1 MRTLLTLIRK
11 DLAVFRRNR
20 AAVSLTFVVPI
31 VLIYIFGWV
40 FGLNQKDSGPSGI
53 RLAVVN
59 ASPNPAGQKLIDA
72 LKKEKAFRVV
82 TTADNPDKTT
92 RPLTE
97 EDLRPMMRDGQFRFA
112 VVIPADVVRTD
123 TLGLHL
129 KILSDPRNDIEAQT
143 VNGLLQKTIF
153 SNVPELLGQS
163 LQANARRVLGDN
175 RFNQFNRGIAGTVST
190 AFGGDPAEIQR
201 TIESGSF
208 GLNQIASPAQ
218 PVKPVDPSLRRLD
231 TSTGAPPPAGATSP
245 PAPAPESAAGA
256 TPSAAV
262 TPAAPSTTAQDFFSR
277 LVKIDQEQVV
287 GKNVKSPAAT
297 RLVGGWAIMF
307 LLFAV
312 SGGAAAF
319 FDEENAGVFQRILSA
334 PVTRA
339 QLLWSRFLY
348 GVLLGLVQLVTM
360 FIAGHLMYGID
371 VFGHLGNLIAVSIFA
386 AAACSSFGM
395 LIAAL
400 APNAAAASGLST
412 LVVMVMSATGGAWF
426 PMSFMPEFMQ
436 QIGKFTLVYWSMEGF
451 LQVLWAERSLIDLLP
466 ILGILTGITLV
477 VMTVAIWRLNKKP
490 IFA

>member
-1 MRTLLTLIRK
+1 MAVIVTLVRK
-11 DLAVFRRNR
+11 DIANFLRNR
-20 AAVSLTFVVPI
+20 AVVSLTFVVPI

-40 FGLNQKDSGPSGI
+40 FGLNQKDTGPTGI

-59 ASPNPAGQKLIDA
+59 ASTNPAAQKLVDA
-72 LKKEKAFRVV
+72 LKTEKAFRVV
-82 TTADNPDKTT
+82 TTFDNPDQTT

-97 EDLRPMMRDGQFRFA
+97 EDLEPLIRDGTFRFA
-112 VVIPADVVRTD
+112 VVIPDDVVRTD
-123 TLGLHL
+123 RIGLHL

-143 VNGLLQKTIF
+143 VNGLLQKAIF

-163 LQANARRVLGDN
+163 LQARAKGFLGDD
-175 RFNQFNRGIAGTVST
+175 RFNQFNRGIANTVAT
-190 AFGGDPAEIQR
+190 AFGGDPDEIQR
-201 TIESGSF
+201 TIESGSL
-208 GLNQIASPAQ
+208 GLDKLTKPAKPAQ
-218 PVKPVDPSLRRLD
+218 PADPTLRRID
-231 TSTGAPPPAGATSP
+231 NAPS
-245 PAPAPESAAGA
+245 
-256 TPSAAV
+256 
-262 TPAAPSTTAQDFFSR
+262 PAAPAAKSPKAAEDFFSK
-277 LVKIDQEQVV
+277 LVKIEQKQVV

-297 RLVGGWAIMF
+297 RMVGGWAIMF

-334 PVTRA
+334 PVSRA

-348 GVLLGLVQLVTM
+348 GVLLGLVQLLTM
-360 FIAGHLMYGID
+360 FLAGHLMYGID
-371 VFGHLGNLIAVSIFA
+371 VFGHLGNLIAVSVFA

-436 QIGKFTLVYWSMEGF
+436 KIGKFTLVYWSMEGF
-451 LQVLWAERSLIDLLP
+451 LQVLWAERTLVELLP
-466 ILGILTGITLV
+466 ILGILAGITLV
-477 VMTVAIWRLNKKP
+477 VMTISIWRLNKKP

>member
-1 MRTLLTLIRK
+1 MAVILTLVRK
-11 DLAVFRRNR
+11 DIANFLRNR

-40 FGLNQKDSGPSGI
+40 FGLNQKDTGPTGI

-59 ASPNPAGQKLIDA
+59 ASTNPAAQKLVDA
-72 LKKEKAFRVV
+72 LKAETAFHVI
-82 TTADNPDKTT
+82 TIFHNPDKTI

-97 EDLRPMMRDGQFRFA
+97 EDLRPMIRDDQFRFA
-112 VVIPADVVRTD
+112 VVIPADVVSTD
-123 TLGLHL
+123 RIGLHL

-143 VNGLLQKTIF
+143 VNGLLQKTLF

-163 LQANARRVLGDN
+163 LQARAKEVLGSG
-175 RFNQFNRGIAGTVST
+175 RFNQFNRGIADTVAT
-190 AFGGDPAEIQR
+190 AFGGDPAKIQHN
-201 TIESGSF
+201 IESGNF
-208 GLNQIASPAQ
+208 GLDRLTKPA
-218 PVKPVDPSLRRLD
+218 DPTLRRLD
-231 TSTGAPPPAGATSP
+231 AAAAAPPAVPAVGAPATATKPA
-245 PAPAPESAAGA
+245 
-256 TPSAAV
+256 PSAA
-262 TPAAPSTTAQDFFSR
+262 ADFFSR
-277 LVKIDQEQVV
+277 IVKIDQEQVV
-287 GKNVKSPAAT
+287 GKNVQSPAAT
-297 RLVGGWAIMF
+297 RMVGGWAIMF

-339 QLLWSRFLY
+339 QLLWSRFLF
-348 GVLLGLVQLVTM
+348 GVLIGLVQLLTM
-360 FIAGHLMYGID
+360 FMAGHLMYGID
-371 VFGHLGNLIAVSIFA
+371 VFGHLGNLIAVSVAA

-436 QIGKFTLVYWSMEGF
+436 KIGKFTLVYWSMEGF
-451 LQVLWAERSLIDLLP
+451 LQVLWAERTFVELLP
-466 ILGILTGITLV
+466 ILGVLAGITLV

>member
-1 MRTLLTLIRK
+1 MAVILTLIRK
-11 DLAVFRRNR
+11 DIANFLRNR
-20 AAVSLTFVVPI
+20 AAVSLTFLVPI

-40 FGLNQKDSGPSGI
+40 FGLNQKDTGPSGI
-53 RLAVVN
+53 RVAVVN
-59 ASPNPAGQKLIDA
+59 ASANPAGQKLVDA
-72 LKKEKAFRVV
+72 LKAEKAFSVV
-82 TTADNPDKTT
+82 TTTDNPDKTK

-97 EDLRPMMRDGQFRFA
+97 EDLLPQIREGRYRFA
-112 VVIPADVVRTD
+112 VVIPADVVRAD
-123 TLGLHL
+123 GIGLHL

-163 LQANARRVLGDN
+163 LQANAQRTLGPV
-175 RFNQFNRGIAGTVST
+175 RFDQFNRGVASSVAT

-208 GLNQIASPAQ
+208 GLDRIAPPAKAA
-218 PVKPVDPSLRRLD
+218 KPADPTLRRLD
-231 TSTGAPPPAGATSP
+231 AAFAAPAGAPATATAKP
-245 PAPAPESAAGA
+245 PGA
-256 TPSAAV
+256 L
-262 TPAAPSTTAQDFFSR
+262 QDFFSQ
-277 LVKIDQEQVV
+277 LVKIDQVQVV

-297 RLVGGWAIMF
+297 RMVGGWAIMF

-348 GVLLGLVQLVTM
+348 GVLLGLVQLMTM

-371 VFGHLGNLIAVSIFA
+371 VFGHLGNLIAVSVFA

-451 LQVLWAERSLIDLLP
+451 LQVLWAERTLVELLP
-466 ILGILTGITLV
+466 ILGILAGITLV

>member
-1 MRTLLTLIRK
+1 MAVILTLIRK
-11 DLAVFRRNR
+11 DIANFLRNR

-31 VLIYIFGWV
+31 VLIYIFGLV
-40 FGLNQKDSGPSGI
+40 FGLNQKDTGPSGI

-59 ASPNPAGQKLIDA
+59 ASTNPGAQKLVDA
-72 LKKEKAFRVV
+72 LNKEKAFRVV
-82 TTADNPDKTT
+82 ITIDNPDKTT

-97 EDLRPMMRDGQFRFA
+97 EDLRPAMREGQFRFA
-112 VVIPADVVRTD
+112 VVIPADVVRAD
-123 TLGLHL
+123 GIGLHL

-143 VNGLLQKTIF
+143 VNGLLQKAIF

-163 LQANARRVLGDN
+163 LQANAKRFLGAE
-175 RFNQFNRGIAGTVST
+175 RYNQFNRGVADSVAT

-201 TIESGSF
+201 AIESGSL
-208 GLNQIASPAQ
+208 GLDKLAPAAK
-218 PVKPVDPSLRRLD
+218 PAEPVDPSLRRLD
-231 TSTGAPPPAGATSP
+231 TAPPAPVTPGAPPTAQAST
-245 PAPAPESAAGA
+245 
-256 TPSAAV
+256 AV
-262 TPAAPSTTAQDFFSR
+262 QDFFSR
-277 LVKIDQEQVV
+277 LIKIDQEQVV

-297 RLVGGWAIMF
+297 RMVGGWAIMF

-348 GVLLGLVQLVTM
+348 GVLLGLVQLMTM

-371 VFGHLGNLIAVSIFA
+371 VFGHLGNLIAVSVFA

-436 QIGKFTLVYWSMEGF
+436 TIGKFTLVYWSMEGF
-451 LQVLWAERSLIDLLP
+451 LQVLWAERTLVELLP
-466 ILGILTGITLV
+466 ILGILAGITLV

>member
-1 MRTLLTLIRK
+1 MAVILTLVRK
-11 DLAVFRRNR
+11 DLANFLRNR
-20 AAVSLTFVVPI
+20 AAVGVTFLVPI

-59 ASPNPAGQKLIDA
+59 ASPNPAAQKLIEA
-72 LKKEKAFRVV
+72 LKADPTFRIV
-82 TTADNPDKTT
+82 TTYYNPDKST

-97 EDLRPMMRDGQFRFA
+97 EDLRPMIRDGVFRYA
-112 VVIPADVVRTD
+112 VVIPADVVSTD
-123 TLGLHL
+123 RIGLHL

-143 VNGLLQKTIF
+143 VNGLLQKTLF

-163 LQANARRVLGDN
+163 LQARAKQFLGDS
-175 RFNQFNRGIAGTVST
+175 RFNSFNRGIADTVAT
-190 AFGGDPAEIQR
+190 AFGGDPARIQH

-208 GLNQIASPAQ
+208 GLDRLTKPA
-218 PVKPVDPSLRRLD
+218 KPADPSLRRID
-231 TSTGAPPPAGATSP
+231 NAA
-245 PAPAPESAAGA
+245 PAPAASPAPAGPAKPAPDAAA
-256 TPSAAV
+256 
-262 TPAAPSTTAQDFFSR
+262 DFFSR
-277 LVKIDQEQVV
+277 IIRIEREQVV

-297 RLVGGWAIMF
+297 RMVGGWAIMF

-312 SGGAAAF
+312 SNGAAAY

-334 PVTRA
+334 PVRRA

-348 GVLLGLVQLVTM
+348 GVLLGLVQLMTL
-360 FIAGHLMYGID
+360 FLAGHFMYGID
-371 VFGHLGNLIAVSIFA
+371 VFGHLGNLIAISIFA

-451 LQVLWAERSLIDLLP
+451 LQVLWADRSFVELLP
-466 ILGILTGITLV
+466 ILGILAGITLA
-477 VMTVAIWRLNKKP
+477 VMTVAIWRLNKKA

>member
-1 MRTLLTLIRK
+1 MAVIPTLVRK
-11 DLAVFRRNR
+11 DIANFLRNR

-40 FGLNQKDSGPSGI
+40 FGLNQKDTGPTGI

-59 ASPNPAGQKLIDA
+59 ASPNPAAQKLVDA
-72 LKKEKAFRVV
+72 LRAEKAFRVV
-82 TTADNPDKTT
+82 TTFDNPDRTT

-97 EDLRPMMRDGQFRFA
+97 ADLRPLIRDGRFRFA

-123 TLGLHL
+123 DIGLHL
-129 KILSDPRNDIEAQT
+129 QILSDPRNDIEAQT
-143 VNGLLQKTIF
+143 VNGLLQKAIF

-163 LQANARRVLGDN
+163 LQARAKQFLGDG
-175 RFNQFNRGIAGTVST
+175 RFNQFNRGIANSVAT
-190 AFGGDPAEIQR
+190 AFGGDPAQIQR
-201 TIESGSF
+201 TIESGSL
-208 GLNQIASPAQ
+208 GLDRITRPA
-218 PVKPVDPSLRRLD
+218 KPADPTLRRLD
-231 TSTGAPPPAGATSP
+231 N
-245 PAPAPESAAGA
+245 APAAAP
-256 TPSAAV
+256 TPG
-262 TPAAPSTTAQDFFSR
+262 TPAAAKPVPATAADFFSR

-287 GKNVKSPAAT
+287 GKNVQSPAAT

-334 PVTRA
+334 PVSRA

-348 GVLLGLVQLVTM
+348 GVLLGLVQLLTM
-360 FIAGHLMYGID
+360 FLAGHLMYGID
-371 VFGHLGNLIAVSIFA
+371 VFGHLGNLIAVSVFA

-400 APNAAAASGLST
+400 APNATAASGLST
-412 LVVMVMSATGGAWF
+412 LLVMVMSATGGAWF

-436 QIGKFTLVYWSMEGF
+436 TIGKFTLVYWSMEGF
-451 LQVLWAERSLIDLLP
+451 QQVLWAERSFVELLP
-466 ILGILTGITLV
+466 ILGILAGITLA
-477 VMTVAIWRLNKKP
+477 VMTVAIWRLNKKS

>member
-1 MRTLLTLIRK
+1 MAVILTLVRK
-11 DLAVFRRNR
+11 DIANFRRNR
-20 AAVSLTFVVPI
+20 AAVGVTFLVPI

-40 FGLNQKDSGPSGI
+40 FGLNQKDSGPTGI

-59 ASPNPAGQKLIDA
+59 ASTNPAAQKLVDA
-72 LKKEKAFRVV
+72 LKAEKAFSIV
-82 TTADNPDKTT
+82 TTFRNDDKTT
-92 RPLTE
+92 RPLAE
-97 EDLRPMMRDGQFRFA
+97 QDLRPMIHDGDFRFA

-123 TLGLHL
+123 GIGLHL

-163 LQANARRVLGDN
+163 LQARARQFLGDG
-175 RFNQFNRGIAGTVST
+175 RFRQFNRGIAGTVAT

-201 TIESGSF
+201 QIESGDF
-208 GLNQIASPAQ
+208 GLNRISHPAR
-218 PVKPVDPSLRRLD
+218 PADPALRRID
-231 TSTGAPPPAGATSP
+231 NAAPPPAA
-245 PAPAPESAAGA
+245 APAPGAPAAGQP
-256 TPSAAV
+256 TPSG
-262 TPAAPSTTAQDFFSR
+262 AQDFFSR
-277 LVKIDQEQVV
+277 LVKIDSEQIV

-297 RLVGGWAIMF
+297 RMVGGWAIMF

-312 SGGAAAF
+312 SNGAAAF
-319 FDEENAGVFQRILSA
+319 FDEANTGVFRRILSA

-348 GVLLGLVQLVTM
+348 GVWLGLIQLLIM
-360 FIAGHLMYGID
+360 FMAGHLMYGID
-371 VFGHLGNLIAVSIFA
+371 VFGHLGNLIAVSVAA

-412 LVVMVMSATGGAWF
+412 LLVMVMSATGGAWF

-436 QIGKFTLVYWSMEGF
+436 RIGKFTLVYWSMEGF
-451 LQVLWAERSLIDLLP
+451 LQVLWAERTFVELLP
-466 ILGILTGITLV
+466 ILGILAGITLV
-477 VMTVAIWRLNKKP
+477 VMTVAIWRLNKKS

>member
-1 MRTLLTLIRK
+1 MAVILTLVRK
-11 DLAVFRRNR
+11 DIANFLRNR

-40 FGLNQKDSGPSGI
+40 FGLNQKDTGPTGI

-59 ASPNPAGQKLIDA
+59 ASTNPAAQKLVEA
-72 LKKEKAFRVV
+72 LQADPTFRVV
-82 TTADNPDKTT
+82 TTFKNSDKIT

-97 EDLRPMMRDGQFRFA
+97 EDLRPMIREGDFRFA
-112 VVIPADVVRTD
+112 VVIPANVVSTD
-123 TLGLHL
+123 KIGLHL

-143 VNGLLQKTIF
+143 VNGLLQKAIF

-163 LQANARRVLGDN
+163 LQARAKQFLGAD
-175 RFNQFNRGIAGTVST
+175 RFSQFNRGIADTVAT
-190 AFGGDPAEIQR
+190 AFGGDPAKIQHN
-201 TIESGSF
+201 IESGNF
-208 GLNQIASPAQ
+208 GLDRLNQPAQ
-218 PVKPVDPSLRRLD
+218 PTDPSLRRID
-231 TSTGAPPPAGATSP
+231 
-245 PAPAPESAAGA
+245 AA
-256 TPSAAV
+256 
-262 TPAAPSTTAQDFFSR
+262 PAAPATPPKSGAAEDLFSR
-277 LVKIDQEQVV
+277 IIKIDQEQVV
-287 GKNVKSPAAT
+287 GQNVQSPAAT
-297 RLVGGWAIMF
+297 RMVGGWAIMF

-319 FDEENAGVFQRILSA
+319 FDEENAGLFQRILSA

-348 GVLLGLVQLVTM
+348 GVLIGLVQLLTM
-360 FIAGHLMYGID
+360 FMAGHLMYGID
-371 VFGHLGNLIAVSIFA
+371 VFGHLGNLIAVSVAA

-426 PMSFMPEFMQ
+426 PLSFMPEFMQ
-436 QIGKFTLVYWSMEGF
+436 KIGKFTLVYWSMEGF
-451 LQVLWAERSLIDLLP
+451 LQVLWAERNFVELLP
-466 ILGILTGITLV
+466 VLGVLTGITLV

>member
-1 MRTLLTLIRK
+1 MAVIVTLVRK
-11 DLAVFRRNR
+11 DIANFLRNR

-40 FGLNQKDSGPSGI
+40 FGLNQKDTGPTGI

-59 ASPNPAGQKLIDA
+59 ASSNPAAQKLIVA
-72 LKKEKAFRVV
+72 LKTEKAFRVV
-82 TTADNPDKTT
+82 TTFDNPDQTT

-97 EDLRPMMRDGQFRFA
+97 EDLEPMIRDGTFRFA

-123 TLGLHL
+123 RIGLHL

-143 VNGLLQKTIF
+143 VNGLLQKAIF

-163 LQANARRVLGDN
+163 LQARAKGFLGDD
-175 RFNQFNRGIAGTVST
+175 RFNQFNRGIAETVAT
-190 AFGGDPAEIQR
+190 AFGGDPDEIQR
-201 TIESGSF
+201 TIESGSL
-208 GLNQIASPAQ
+208 GLDKITRPASPA
-218 PVKPVDPSLRRLD
+218 KPVDPTLRRLD
-231 TSTGAPPPAGATSP
+231 SP
-245 PAPAPESAAGA
+245 PAAAKSSA
-256 TPSAAV
+256 TV
-262 TPAAPSTTAQDFFSR
+262 EDFFSR
-277 LVKIDQEQVV
+277 LVKIEQKQVV

-297 RLVGGWAIMF
+297 RMVGGWAIMF

-334 PVTRA
+334 PVSRA

-348 GVLLGLVQLVTM
+348 GVLLGLVQLLTM
-360 FIAGHLMYGID
+360 FLTGHLMYGID
-371 VFGHLGNLIAVSIFA
+371 VFGHLGNLIAVSVFA

-400 APNAAAASGLST
+400 APNATAASGLST

-436 QIGKFTLVYWSMEGF
+436 KIGKFTLVYWSMEGF
-451 LQVLWAERSLIDLLP
+451 LQVLWTERTLVELLP
-466 ILGILTGITLV
+466 ILGILAGITSV
-477 VMTVAIWRLNKKP
+477 VMTISIWRLNKKP